1 MKNTISRQGE
11 QNEKQI
17 DNQPAT
23 KTFFL
28 FIHFYFDVLKYI
40 STFVF
45 VHGNLNSFE
54 IKNFKYQKMILG
66 KYSFGVGDR
75 FNHEGEAQLRAIIK
89 ANEKGVEVSPVW
101 NKSNREHNTIHS
113 EPVGTRKEANSAV
126 KNLGWDKPYF
136 VDADHINLTNVD
148 RFIDHADFFT
158 LDVAMYIGNES
169 SEGDVAEFK
178 KSCAGFGTEVH
189 IPGIPQPI
197 SISDELLE
205 KVAGKYLAAVKEAG
219 KIYRHIE
226 AKKGAGNFVTEVSM
240 DEVEAPQTPVDM
252 FFILKM
258 IADEKIPAQTIAPKF
273 TGRFNKGVDYVGDVG
288 QFAKEFEQDVLVI
301 DYAVQAFGLPE
312 NLKLSV
318 HSGSDK
324 FTIYP
329 VMAEIIKKYDKGLH
343 VKTAGT
349 TWLEEV
355 IGLAIAGDEGLTVAK
370 EIYFK
375 ALERKEELCAPY
387 ADVIDIDD
395 SELPLPKEVTGWSGE
410 KFANTLRHIPGH
422 PDYNPNFRQLVHVG
436 YKVAAEMGESYTD
449 LLKKYSGVV
458 GNCVEENIYDR
469 HLKRLFDL

>member
-1 MKNTISRQGE
+1 MKLE
-11 QNEKQI
+11 
-17 DNQPAT
+17 
-23 KTFFL
+23 
-28 FIHFYFDVLKYI
+28 
-40 STFVF
+40 
-45 VHGNLNSFE
+45 
-54 IKNFKYQKMILG
+54 

-75 FNHEGEAQLRAIIK
+75 FNHQGEAQLSALIT
-89 ANEKGVEVSPVW
+89 ATSEGVEVVPVW

-113 EPVGTRKEANSAV
+113 EPEGTRQEADTAV
-126 KNLGWDKPYF
+126 KNLGWEGPYF
-136 VDADHINLTNVD
+136 VDADHINLSNVD

-169 SEGDVAEFK
+169 TSEDVDAFK
-178 KSCAGFGTEVH
+178 KSCASLGEKVT
-189 IPGIPQPI
+189 IPGIPEPI
-197 SISDELLE
+197 RISDNLLDE
-205 KVAGKYLAAVKEAG
+205 VAGKYLAAVKEAG

-226 AKKGAGNFVTEVSM
+226 AGKGTGNFVTEVSM

-273 TGRFNKGVDYVGDVG
+273 TGRFNKGVDYVGDTD

-301 DYAVQAFGLPE
+301 DYAVKTFGLPE

-329 VMAEIIKKYDKGLH
+329 IMAEIIKKHDKGLH

-355 IGLAIAGDEGLTVAK
+355 IGLAIAGDEGLTIAK
-370 EIYFK
+370 EIYTK
-375 ALERKEELCAPY
+375 ALARKDELCAPY

-395 SELPLPKEVTGWSGE
+395 AQLPSPEVVAGWTGE
-410 KFANTLRHIPGH
+410 KFAGTLRHIPGH
-422 PDYNPNFRQLVHVG
+422 PDYNPNFRQLIHVG
-436 YKVAAEMGESYTD
+436 YKVAAEMGEKYTN
-449 LLKKYSGVV
+449 LLKKYADVV
-458 GNCVEENIYDR
+458 GGCVEENIYDR
-469 HLKRLFDL
+469 HLKRLFNL